1 MPTCLNCGE
10 ENPDRAKF
18 CLSCGTALAEA
29 PSRRAE
35 ERKVV
40 SILFVDLVGFTARS
54 DRADPEDV
62 RATLRPYHARLKR
75 EIEHFGGTVEKF
87 IGDAVMA
94 VFGAPIAHED
104 DAERAVRSGLRIL
117 EAIEDLNAAEGVE
130 LAVRGGVATGEAV
143 VSLDARPEMG
153 EGIATGD
160 VVNTAARLQQSAPV
174 GAVVV
179 GASTFR
185 ATRDVILYE
194 ELDAVTVKGKS
205 EPLSIWRATRP
216 RGRFGV
222 DVERR
227 ADVPFVGRQ
236 HELTLLKGAYV
247 RALDESSLQLVTM
260 TGEPGVGKTRLI
272 AEFQRFVDDR
282 PEIVWWRQGRC
293 LPYGEGI
300 TFWALGE
307 FVKAHAGILE
317 SDGPE
322 EVNAKLAAAI
332 NSLVGDES
340 DREWFR
346 TRLEPLVGAEAAGPA
361 IAREELFSA
370 WQRFLELIAA
380 QRPLVLVIEDLH
392 WADAALV
399 DFLEHL
405 VDWASGVP
413 LVLLIAA
420 RPELY
425 ERHPGWGGGKRNS
438 VTISLGPLSNEET
451 ARLVG
456 SLVGRSVLP
465 AEMQSALLER
475 AGGNPLYAEEFVRM
489 LAERGAPDPATP
501 LPETVQALI
510 AARLDTLPP
519 ERKSL
524 LQDAA
529 VVGKVF
535 WTGAV
540 AAIGNVDERIVKDG
554 MRELLRK
561 ELVRPARTSSV
572 EGQEELAFWHVL
584 VRDVAYQQIPR
595 AGRAE
600 KHSATS
606 EWIEQLAGDRA
617 ADHAEILV
625 HHSQQALDLARASGS
640 SELEPLE
647 DRLRRFLLLAGERAS
662 RLDAQQA
669 SEYFAR
675 AVTITPP
682 EHPNRAD
689 VLDRAGEAA
698 WAADHTDDA
707 IAWNEEA
714 LEGYRG
720 KGDVQGA
727 GRAMSLL
734 SHLYWVNGRDG
745 ADKMLDDAI
754 ALLESEPPGP
764 DLLRAYGRDAGRH
777 MLSGRT
783 RESLAAADKAIEL
796 SKRLGLSDEA
806 LFARQVRG
814 VALCELEGEPGLNAL
829 RDALDRALESGRGMV
844 ISVAYNNLGHFRW
857 LVESPRA
864 GLETKREGM
873 AFDERRGLLGSA
885 RWTQME
891 TMWILF
897 DLGEWDEVLAV
908 GSELEELAGEAGLQ
922 GQLRASVPTFR
933 TLVLAQRGYG
943 VEPGEADGFL
953 SPARQIGDP
962 QVLVPALAAGAI
974 WAHARG
980 DAADAIALIEELE
993 EFTRDP
999 GNRPD
1004 WSRLLEAAPA
1014 LRICVELGRLDLGE
1028 RFLDRPDARGARL
1041 EHANV
1046 ACRAI
1051 VAEAR
1056 GETDEAAALY
1066 AEAARRWQDYEFPF
1080 ERAHALLGH
1089 WRCTEDPESL
1099 REAQAIFDRLGAV
1112 VPQATAEEPPRA
1124 ARRAK

>member
-1 MPTCLNCGE
+1 MPACPQCGE
-10 ENPDRAKF
+10 DNPDRARF
-18 CLSCGTALAEA
+18 CWSCGAALVETS
-29 PSRRAE
+29 PRGTE

-40 SILFVDLVGFTARS
+40 SILFVDLVGFTASS

-62 RATLRPYHARLKR
+62 RATLRPYHARLKQ

-104 DAERAVRSGLRIL
+104 DAERAVRAALRIL
-117 EAIEDLNAAEGVE
+117 EAIEDLNAADGVE
-130 LAVRGGVATGEAV
+130 LAVRAAVATGEAV

-174 GAVVV
+174 GSVVV
-179 GASTFR
+179 GESTFR
-185 ATRDVILYE
+185 ATRNGVLYD
-194 ELDAVTVKGKS
+194 ELEAVTVKGKA

-227 ADVPFVGRQ
+227 ADIPFVGRQ
-236 HELTLLKGAYV
+236 RELTLLKDAYA
-247 RALDESSLQLVTM
+247 RALADSSLQLVTM

-272 AEFQRFVDDR
+272 AEFQSFVDEQ
-282 PEIVWWRQGRC
+282 PETVWWRQGRC

-307 FVKAHAGILE
+307 IVKAHVGILE

-322 EVNAKLAAAI
+322 EVGAKLAAAI
-332 NSLVGDES
+332 ETLVEEES
-340 DREWFR
+340 DRDWFR
-346 TRLEPLVGAEAAGPA
+346 TRLAPLIGAEATEPTV
-361 IAREELFSA
+361 AREELFTA
-370 WQRFLELIAA
+370 WQRFLELVAA

-405 VDWASGVP
+405 VDWASDVS

-425 ERHPGWGGGKRNS
+425 ERHAGWGGGKRNS
-438 VTISLGPLSNEET
+438 VTISLGPLSDEET
-451 ARLVG
+451 ARLVA

-465 AEMQSALLER
+465 AETQTALLDR

-489 LAERGAPDPATP
+489 LAERGAPDPDTP

-540 AAIGNVDERIVKDG
+540 AAIGNVDERTVKDG
-554 MRELLRK
+554 MRELVRK

-595 AGRAE
+595 AARAE
-600 KHSATS
+600 KHRGAS
-606 EWIEQLAGDRA
+606 EWIEQLAGERA
-617 ADHAEILV
+617 GDHAEILV
-625 HHSQQALDLARASGS
+625 HHSQQALDLARLSGNS
-640 SELEPLE
+640 HLEPLE

-669 SEYFAR
+669 YDYCAR
-675 AVTITPP
+675 AVAITPS
-682 EHPNRAD
+682 EHPDRAE
-689 VLDRAGEAA
+689 VLDRAGKAA
-698 WAADHTDDA
+698 WDSARAAE
-707 IAWNEEA
+707 AWEWNQEA
-714 LEGYRG
+714 LAKYRA
-720 KGDVQGA
+720 KGDVEGT
-727 GRAMSLL
+727 GRVMSLL
-734 SHLYWVNGRDG
+734 SHLAWMRAEAAESDNLLAG
-745 ADKMLDDAI
+745 AI
-754 ALLESEPPGP
+754 AVLESQPPGAE
-764 DLLRAYGRDAGRH
+764 LVRAYGREAGSNMMRGRSRDA
-777 MLSGRT
+777 
-783 RESLAAADKAIEL
+783 LASANRAVEL
-796 SKRLGLSDEA
+796 SERIGITDEA

-814 VALCELEGEPGLNAL
+814 VARCELGETEGLSDL
-829 RDALDRALESGRGMV
+829 RDALARALESDRGQV
-844 ISVAYNNLGHFRW
+844 VSVGYNNLGHYLW
-857 LVESPRA
+857 LLESLRS
-864 GLETKREGM
+864 GLETKQEGI
-873 AFDERRGLLGSA
+873 AFAQRRGLLGSV

-891 TMWILF
+891 TMWIYF
-897 DLGEWDEVLAV
+897 DLGEWDEVLAIA
-908 GSELEELAGEAGLQ
+908 SELDTFDLEREVIH
-922 GQLRASVPTFR
+922 LRAVIPTFR
-933 TLVLAQRGYG
+933 AFVLALRGQSAELIG
-943 VEPGEADGFL
+943 PTEEFL
-953 SPARQIGDP
+953 ALARQIADP
-962 QVLVPALAAGAI
+962 QVLVPALAVAAVL
-974 WAHARG
+974 ADLQG
-980 DAADAIALIEELE
+980 DAGHAIAAIEEME
-993 EFTRDP
+993 QVTRDH
-999 GNRPD
+999 PD
-1004 WSRLLEAAPA
+1004 WSRLLHVLPA
-1014 LRICVELGRLDLGE
+1014 LRICVELDRLELGE

-1056 GETDEAAALY
+1056 GEKDEATALY
-1066 AEAARRWQDYEFPF
+1066 EDAARRWQEYEFPF

-1089 WRCTEDPESL
+1089 WRCTGEAESL
-1099 REAQAIFDRLGAV
+1099 LEAQTTFDRLGAV

>member
-1 MPTCLNCGE
+1 MAACPQCGE
-10 ENPDRAKF
+10 ENPDRARF
-18 CLSCGTALAEA
+18 CWSCGAALAER
-29 PSRRAE
+29 SRHGIE

-40 SILFVDLVGFTARS
+40 SILFVDLVGFTASS

-62 RATLRPYHARLKR
+62 RATLRPYHARLKQ

-104 DAERAVRSGLRIL
+104 DAERAVRAALKIL
-117 EAIEDLNAAEGVE
+117 EAIEDLNAAEGID
-130 LAVRGGVATGEAV
+130 LAVRAGVASGEAV
-143 VSLDARPEMG
+143 VSLNARPEKG

-179 GASTFR
+179 GESTFR
-185 ATRDVILYE
+185 ATRNGILYD
-194 ELDAVTVKGKS
+194 ELEAVTVKGKA

-227 ADVPFVGRQ
+227 ADIPFVGRQ
-236 HELTLLKGAYV
+236 RELTLLKDAYA
-247 RALDESSLQLVTM
+247 RALADSSLQLVTM

-272 AEFQRFVDDR
+272 AEFQNFVDHQ
-282 PEIVWWRQGRC
+282 PETVWWRQGRC

-307 FVKAHAGILE
+307 IVKAHVGILE

-322 EVNAKLAAAI
+322 EVGAKLGAALET
-332 NSLVGDES
+332 LVEDES

-346 TRLEPLVGAEAAGPA
+346 TRLAPLIGAQGTDPA
-361 IAREELFSA
+361 VAREELFTA
-370 WQRFLELIAA
+370 WQRFLERLAA
-380 QRPLVLVIEDLH
+380 QRPLVVVIEDLH
-392 WADAALV
+392 WADSALV
-399 DFLEHL
+399 EFLEHL
-405 VDWASGVP
+405 VDWASDVP

-438 VTISLGPLSNEET
+438 VTISLGPLSDEET
-451 ARLVG
+451 ARLVA

-465 AEMQSALLER
+465 AETQTALLDR

-489 LAERGAPDPATP
+489 LGERGAPDPHAP

-510 AARLDTLPP
+510 AARLDTLPS

-535 WTGAV
+535 WTGAI
-540 AAIGNVDERIVKDG
+540 AAIGNVDERVVKDG
-554 MRELLRK
+554 MRELIRK

-595 AGRAE
+595 AARAD
-600 KHSATS
+600 KHRAAS
-606 EWIEQLAGDRA
+606 EWIERLAGERA
-617 ADHAEILV
+617 GDHAEILV
-625 HHSQQALDLARASGS
+625 HHSQQALDLAMASGS
-640 SELEPLE
+640 AELEPLE
-647 DRLRRFLLLAGERAS
+647 DRLRRFLMLAGERAS

-669 SEYFAR
+669 ADYLAR
-675 AVTITPP
+675 AVVVTPADHP
-682 EHPNRAD
+682 ERAE
-689 VLDRAGEAA
+689 VLDRAAEAA
-698 WAADHTDDA
+698 WEAARSDEA
-707 IAWNEEA
+707 RAWLREA
-714 LEGYRG
+714 LDRYEA
-720 KGDVQGA
+720 KGDLQGA
-727 GRAMSLL
+727 GRVMSLL
-734 SHLYWVNGRDG
+734 SHIEWIRGAAVDG
-745 ADKMLDDAI
+745 EKLLEDAI
-754 ALLESEPPGP
+754 AMLEREPPGP
-764 DLLRAYGRDAGRH
+764 DLVRAYGRDAGKH
-777 MLSGRT
+777 MMQGHT
-783 RESLAAADKAIEL
+783 RESLTAANRAIEL
-796 SKRLGLSDEA
+796 SERLGLTDEV

-814 VALCELEGEPGLNAL
+814 IARCELEGEAGLSDL
-829 RDALDRALESGRGMV
+829 RDALARAVDSGRGQV
-844 ISVAYNNLGHFRW
+844 ISVGYNNLGHFVW
-857 LVESPRA
+857 LMESPRS
-864 GLETKREGM
+864 GLEIKRQGI
-873 AFDERRGLLGSA
+873 AFSQRRGLLGSV

-891 TMWILF
+891 TMWLLF
-897 DLGEWDEVLAV
+897 DLGEWDELLTVAADLDEHLDGADT
-908 GSELEELAGEAGLQ
+908 E
-922 GQLRASVPTFR
+922 GQLQAIVPTFR
-933 TLVLAQRGYG
+933 TLVLAHRGRVTDAAG
-943 VEPGEADGFL
+943 ATEEFL
-953 SPARQIGDP
+953 PLARKIADP
-962 QVLVPALAAGAI
+962 QVLAPALGAAAVV
-974 WAHARG
+974 AHAHG
-980 DAADAIALIEELE
+980 DAATAIGAIEEYDE
-993 EFTRDP
+993 STRDS
-999 GNRPD
+999 PD
-1004 WSRLLEAAPA
+1004 WSRLLEAASTA
-1014 LRICVELGRLDLGE
+1014 RICVELGRVDLAE

-1056 GETDEAAALY
+1056 GKKDEAAALY
-1066 AEAARRWQDYEFPF
+1066 ANAARRWQEYGFPF
-1080 ERAHALLGH
+1080 ECAHALLGQ
-1089 WRCTEDPESL
+1089 WRCTGEAESL
-1099 REAQAIFDRLGAV
+1099 REAQTIFDRLGAI

>member
-1 MPTCLNCGE
+1 MPACPHCGE
-10 ENPDRAKF
+10 DNPDRARF
-18 CLSCGTALAEA
+18 CWSCGAALAEQ
-29 PSRRAE
+29 PSHRAE

-62 RATLRPYHARLKR
+62 RATLRPYHARLKH

-94 VFGAPIAHED
+94 VFGAPVAHED
-104 DAERAVRSGLRIL
+104 DAERAVRAGLKIL
-117 EAIEDLNAAEGVE
+117 EAIEDLNGAEGVE
-130 LAVRGGVATGEAV
+130 LAVRAGVATGEAV

-179 GASTFR
+179 GESTFR
-185 ATRDVILYE
+185 ATRDVILYA
-194 ELDAVTVKGKS
+194 ELEAVTVKGKS
-205 EPLSIWRATRP
+205 EPLAIWRAARP

-227 ADVPFVGRQ
+227 VDVPFVGRQ
-236 HELTLLKGAYV
+236 HELTLLKDAYV

-307 FVKAHAGILE
+307 LVKAHVGVLE
-317 SDGPE
+317 SDDPD
-322 EVNAKLAAAI
+322 EVEAKLAAAI
-332 NSLVGDES
+332 ATLVQDES
-340 DREWFR
+340 DRDWYR
-346 TRLEPLVGAEAAGPA
+346 TRLAPLIGAQAGESSFE
-361 IAREELFSA
+361 REELFSA

-380 QRPLVLVIEDLH
+380 QRPLVLVVEDLH

-399 DFLEHL
+399 EFLEHL

-438 VTISLGPLSNEET
+438 VTISLGPLSDEET
-451 ARLVG
+451 ARLVA
-456 SLVGRSVLP
+456 SLVGRAVLP

-489 LAERGAPDPATP
+489 LAERGTPDPDAP

-524 LQDAA
+524 LQNAA

-540 AAIGNVDERIVKDG
+540 AAIGDVDERTVKDG
-554 MRELLRK
+554 MRELVRK
-561 ELVRPARTSSV
+561 ELVRPARVSSV

-595 AGRAE
+595 AARAQ
-600 KHSATS
+600 KHRGAA
-606 EWIEQLAGDRA
+606 EWIERLAGERA
-617 ADHAEILV
+617 GDHAEILV

-640 SELEPLE
+640 PDLEPLE
-647 DRLRRFLLLAGERAS
+647 DRLRRFLLLAGERAA

-669 SEYFAR
+669 HDYYAR
-675 AVTITPP
+675 AVALTSP
-682 EHPNRAD
+682 EHPERAE

-698 WAADHTDDA
+698 WDAAHGEEA
-707 IAWNEEA
+707 LSWNEEA
-714 LEGYRG
+714 RELYRA

-727 GRAMSLL
+727 GRVMSLL
-734 SHLYWVNGRDG
+734 SHLYWLAGQPER
-745 ADKMLDDAI
+745 ADKLLADAI
-754 ALLESEPPGP
+754 ELLESEPPGP
-764 DLLRAYGRDAGRH
+764 DLVRTYGRDAGRH
-777 MLSGRT
+777 MMQGRS
-783 RESLAAADKAIEL
+783 RESLAAANRAIEL
-796 SKRLGLSDEA
+796 GERLGLTNEV

-814 VALCELEGEPGLNAL
+814 IARCELEGQTGLGDL
-829 RDALDRALESGRGMV
+829 RDALERALGAGRGQV
-844 ISVAYNNLGHFRW
+844 TAVGYNNLGHFLW
-857 LVESPRA
+857 LLESPRS
-864 GLETKREGM
+864 GLEIKREGM
-873 AFDERRGLLGSA
+873 AYANRRGLPGSSV
-885 RWTQME
+885 WTRME
-891 TMWILF
+891 TIWLLF
-897 DLGEWDEVLAV
+897 DLGEWDELLAV
-908 GSELEELAGEAGLQ
+908 AGELDEFIHVHGAAD
-922 GQLRASVPTFR
+922 QLKAVVPTFR
-933 TLVLAQRGYG
+933 TLVLAHRGDLSDATG
-943 VEPGEADGFL
+943 ATEQFL
-953 SPARQIGDP
+953 PLARQIADP
-962 QVLVPALAAGAI
+962 QVLVPALSTAAVVS
-974 WAHARG
+974 HAQG
-980 DAADAIALIEELE
+980 DPTTATAMIEELE
-993 EFTRDP
+993 RFTRDT
-999 GNRPD
+999 PD
-1004 WSRLLEAAPA
+1004 WSRLFDAAPA
-1014 LRICVELGRLDLGE
+1014 LRICVELDRLELGE
-1028 RFLDRPDARGARL
+1028 RFLDRPDAHGARL

-1056 GETDEAAALY
+1056 GETDEAGLLY
-1066 AEAARRWQDYEFPF
+1066 ADAARRWQDYEFPF
-1080 ERAHALLGH
+1080 EQAHALLGH
-1089 WRCTEDPESL
+1089 WRCTGESASV
-1099 REAQAIFDRLGAV
+1099 REAQAIFDRLGV
-1112 VPQATAEEPPRA
+1112 VLPQATAEEPRA

>member
-1 MPTCLNCGE
+1 MPACPHCGE
-10 ENPDRAKF
+10 DNPDHARF
-18 CLSCGTALAEA
+18 CWSCGAALVEA
-29 PSRRAE
+29 LRRGTE

-40 SILFVDLVGFTARS
+40 SILFVDLVGFTASS

-62 RATLRPYHARLKR
+62 RATLRPYHALLKQ

-104 DAERAVRSGLRIL
+104 DAERAVRAALKIL

-130 LAVRGGVATGEAV
+130 LAVRAAVATGEAV

-160 VVNTAARLQQSAPV
+160 VVNTAARLQQAAPV
-174 GAVVV
+174 GSVVV
-179 GASTFR
+179 GESTFR
-185 ATRDVILYE
+185 ATRNGILYD
-194 ELDAVTVKGKS
+194 ELEAVTVKGKA
-205 EPLSIWRATRP
+205 EPLTIWRATRP

-227 ADVPFVGRQ
+227 ADIPFVGRER
-236 HELTLLKGAYV
+236 ELTLLKDAYA
-247 RALDESSLQLVTM
+247 RALADSSLQLVTM

-272 AEFQRFVDDR
+272 AEFQSFVDDQ
-282 PEIVWWRQGRC
+282 PETVWWRQGRC

-307 FVKAHAGILE
+307 IVKAHVGILE

-322 EVNAKLAAAI
+322 EVEAKLAAAI
-332 NSLVGDES
+332 ETLVEEES
-340 DREWFR
+340 DRDWFR
-346 TRLEPLVGAEAAGPA
+346 TRLAPLIGAQATEPTV
-361 IAREELFSA
+361 AREELFTA
-370 WQRFLELIAA
+370 WQRFLELVAA

-399 DFLEHL
+399 EFLEHL
-405 VDWASGVP
+405 VDWASDVP

-425 ERHPGWGGGKRNS
+425 ERHAGWGGGKRNS

-451 ARLVG
+451 ARLVA

-465 AEMQSALLER
+465 AETQTALLDR

-489 LAERGAPDPATP
+489 LAERGAPDPDTP

-540 AAIGNVDERIVKDG
+540 AAIGTVDERAVKDG
-554 MRELLRK
+554 MRELVRK

-595 AGRAE
+595 AARAE
-600 KHSATS
+600 KHRAAS
-606 EWIEQLAGDRA
+606 EWIEQLAGERTG
-617 ADHAEILV
+617 DHAEILV
-625 HHSQQALDLARASGS
+625 HHSQQALELAKASGS
-640 SELEPLE
+640 SDLEPLE
-647 DRLRRFLLLAGERAS
+647 DRLRRFLLLAGERAA

-669 SEYFAR
+669 YDYYVR
-675 AVTITPP
+675 ALTITPP
-682 EHPNRAD
+682 EHPEGAN
-689 VLDRAGEAA
+689 VLERAGQAA
-698 WAADHTDDA
+698 FDAARLQEGRE
-707 IAWNEEA
+707 WNEEA
-714 LEGYRG
+714 IRAYRA
-720 KGDVQGA
+720 KGDVQA
-727 GRAMSLL
+727 TGRVMSFLSNLEWTLGEAAEANRLL
-734 SHLYWVNGRDG
+734 
-745 ADKMLDDAI
+745 AEAI
-754 ALLESEPPGP
+754 ELLEREPAGP
-764 DLLRAYGRDAGRH
+764 ELVRAYGREAGGH
-777 MLSGRT
+777 MMGGRT
-783 RESLAAADKAIEL
+783 RESLAAANKAIAL
-796 SKRLGLSDEA
+796 SERLGVTVEA

-814 VALCELEGEPGLNAL
+814 IALCELHGREGLDDL
-829 RDALDRALESGRGMV
+829 RDALARALESDRGQV
-844 ISVAYNNLGHFRW
+844 ISVGYNNLGHFLW
-857 LVESPRA
+857 LLESPRSA
-864 GLETKREGM
+864 LEIKREGM
-873 AFDERRGLLGSA
+873 AFAARRGLAGLV
-885 RWTQME
+885 RWSQME
-891 TMWILF
+891 QMWILF
-897 DLGEWDEVLAV
+897 DLGEWDEVLAIAA
-908 GSELEELAGEAGLQ
+908 ELDEFRSDGTSGHMSAI
-922 GQLRASVPTFR
+922 VPTFQ
-933 TLVLAQRGYG
+933 TFVLALRGQST
-943 VEPGEADGFL
+943 EAIDTPDGFVL
-953 SPARQIGDP
+953 LGRQISDP
-962 QVLVPALAAGAI
+962 QILVPALAAAALL
-974 WAHARG
+974 AHARG
-980 DAADAIALIEELE
+980 DEGTAIAAIEELE
-993 EFTRDP
+993 QVTRD
-999 GNRPD
+999 GPD
-1004 WSRLLEAAPA
+1004 WSRLLQAGPVV
-1014 LRICVELGRLDLGE
+1014 RICMELGRLDLAE
-1028 RFLDRPDARGARL
+1028 RFLDRPNARGARL

-1046 ACRAI
+1046 ACRAM
-1051 VAEAR
+1051 VAEER

-1066 AEAARRWQDYEFPF
+1066 ADAARRWQDYEFPF

-1089 WRCTEDPESL
+1089 WRCTGDAESL
-1099 REAQAIFDRLGAV
+1099 REAQTIFDRLGAV